1 MKAHLRQ
8 QQHFGIASS
17 TLTHHL
23 SGKRVLEPET
33 ACDRPTLVPEQ
44 RRLVMNAAASADRGN
59 RGMARKQLARE
70 VQDFVDLAPK
80 QACDDLDR
88 TLLEEGRK
96 LGVSTGVALA
106 N

>member
-1 MKAHLRQ
+1 M
-8 QQHFGIASS
+8 
-17 TLTHHL
+17 
-23 SGKRVLEPET
+23 
-33 ACDRPTLVPEQ
+33 D
-44 RRLVMNAAASADRGN
+44 AAASADRGN

-70 VQDFVDLAPK
+70 VQDFFDLAPK

-88 TLLEEGRK
+88 TLLEEGRT